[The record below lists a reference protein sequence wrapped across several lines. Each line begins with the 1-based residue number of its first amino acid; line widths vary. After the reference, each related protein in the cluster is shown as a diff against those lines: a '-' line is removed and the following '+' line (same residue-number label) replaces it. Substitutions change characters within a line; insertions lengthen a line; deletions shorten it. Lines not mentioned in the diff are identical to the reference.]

1 MTSGRTSLYAAGFG
15 AASIGVIV
23 MGRAID
29 DAVFSSFALTFLA
42 VGFVTSG
49 AVRLGKLSRS
59 FAEVALLLIL
69 TISTI
74 LIFAN
79 SAFRYVVLPLQA
91 LTSPDLILSTI
102 LVWLM
107 VVYSFNLRSDRSVLF
122 MCVPSL
128 SLIGLMCTF
137 DTSQSLVFFIMYLCF
152 ACFALVQQ
160 NALSHAAPD
169 EQRRV
174 GGNLKLA
181 VGITLQAIVVGAILG
196 WVLQNVL
203 DRAAGPAILG
213 RSVSSVQD
221 SYLESD
227 FMAVAAGPTVLGEKE
242 LMKVA
247 CKEALLWRSQVYDR
261 YTGRGW
267 MSTPH
272 AGDQPVLTSAAR
284 DSHDGHPWFASMP
297 SSFTIPLEPESR
309 NSLSVKRVE
318 QTFRIV
324 GGRMVSLYGA
334 AEPVLA
340 SFQGPQMLLNSN
352 GRISLRL
359 PYGKGSAYAVVS
371 QVSTATPRQLRR
383 ASTLYPRDVETRYLQ
398 VPDSCRRLQASL
410 DELVSPLPTAYDK
423 VVGIQKYLESNYV
436 YDLGAPAAPPDED
449 AVIYFMLK
457 SRRGYCDVFASAMTI
472 MCRLSEIPCR
482 VAVGYATGKL
492 EPGDGLYHVRQKDRH
507 AWVEVYF
514 PGYGWIPFDP
524 APPEAG
530 NSLADRIRAAWRGM
544 TATVISWTDSF
555 WMLALLFC
563 LVAYLAKVEVI
574 DRLRARNAAFK
585 PLASI
590 GRAGENYRRMCD
602 AFARLGYPRSA
613 AMTPC
618 EYCRGLES
626 LLRPNCP
633 NLVTGVQAVTND
645 FIEARYAG
653 RQVPPD
659 RTASTAS
666 LLSGLIREASRA
678 AKQKLLPKTG
688 DVSVQ

>member
-29 DAVFSSFALTFLA
+29 DAVFSSFALGLLA
-42 VGFVTSG
+42 LGFIMSG
-49 AVRLGKLSRS
+49 AVRLGKLSRA
-59 FAEVALLLIL
+59 FAEGALLLIL

-79 SAFRYVVLPLQA
+79 SAFRFVVLPLQA

-107 VVYSFNLRSDRSVLF
+107 VVYSFNLRNDRSVLF

-181 VGITLQAIVVGAILG
+181 VGITLQAIVFGAILG

-203 DRAAGPAILG
+203 DRAAGPVILG
-213 RSVSSVQD
+213 RTGSSVQD

-227 FMAVAAGPTVLGEKE
+227 FMAVAAGPTVLGDKE
-242 LMKVA
+242 VMKVA
-247 CKEALLWRSQVYDR
+247 SNEALLWRSQVYDR

-272 AGDQPVLTSAAR
+272 EGDQPVLISTAKNAR
-284 DSHDGHPWFASMP
+284 DGPWFGSMP

-309 NSLSVKRVE
+309 NRLSVKRVE

-324 GGRMVSLYGA
+324 GGRTVSLYGA

-340 SFQGPQMLLNSN
+340 SFQGPQMLLSSN
-352 GRISLRL
+352 GRIGLRL
-359 PYGKGSAYAVVS
+359 PQGRGSAYDVVS
-371 QVSTATPRQLRR
+371 EVSTATPRQLRQ

-410 DELVSPLPTAYDK
+410 NELVSPLPTAYDK
-423 VVGIQKYLESNYV
+423 VIAIQNYLESHYV
-436 YDLGAPAAPPDED
+436 YDLTAPAAPPDED
-449 AVIYFMLK
+449 AVIHFLLK
-457 SRRGYCDVFASAMTI
+457 SRRGYCDIFASAMTI
-472 MCRLSEIPCR
+472 MCRLSDVPCR

-492 EPGDGLYHVRQKDRH
+492 DPGDGLYHVRQKDRH
-507 AWVEVYF
+507 AWVEAYF

-544 TATVISWTDSF
+544 TATVMSWTSSF

-563 LVAYLAKVEVI
+563 LVAYLMKVEVI
-574 DRLRARNAAFK
+574 DRLRARKAAVK
-585 PLASI
+585 PLASV
-590 GRAGENYRRMCD
+590 GRAGENYRRMCE

-618 EYCRGLES
+618 EYLRGLES

-633 NLVTGVQAVTND
+633 GLVIGVRTVTDD
-645 FIEARYAG
+645 FVEARYAG

-666 LLSGLIREASRA
+666 LLSGLIREASQA

-688 DVSVQ
+688 DVSAQ